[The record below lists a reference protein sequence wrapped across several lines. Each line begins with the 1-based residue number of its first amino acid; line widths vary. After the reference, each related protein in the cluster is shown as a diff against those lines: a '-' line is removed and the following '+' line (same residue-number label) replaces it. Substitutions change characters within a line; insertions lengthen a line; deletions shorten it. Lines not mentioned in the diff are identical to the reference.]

1 MLGNGQ
7 ALRELCVSQCTH
19 SWVRAHE
26 RVCVGICYQ
35 CATICQAEFPTKVI
49 SQSESAVDQL
59 CVKCK
64 SVN

>member
-1 MLGNGQ
+1 M
-7 ALRELCVSQCTH
+7 SQCMH

>member
-7 ALRELCVSQCTH
+7 ALRELCVS
-19 SWVRAHE
+19 VYAFLGA
-26 RVCVGICYQ
+26 CVGICYQ

-59 CVKCK
+59 CVKRK